1 MDWLRIG
8 AREKERGT
16 TARMRTPMVLIGL
29 AAASIAMFAL
39 NLLAGTSDL
48 ADGKLHDTF
57 LALRTTRGLVAYLAG
72 SALAVAGVI
81 AQGLFRNP
89 LASPDVL
96 GTTAGASF
104 VGKLS
109 LLLLQATLT
118 GGAVHHVLP
127 ELLLPLG
134 CLLGALLSLLVLL
147 AVARRADD
155 AVVLLLSGFLLSALF
170 LSLGSFVTSLAQES
184 WELGRAVIAF
194 ALGSVT
200 GAGSRQVAIIAPI
213 TIAGTLAAMLW
224 SRPLDLL
231 LSGEDEA
238 RVLGLDVTR
247 TRRWCIAWTA
257 LLTAGAVAV
266 GGNLGFVGLVVPH
279 GLRRLV
285 GVSHRKLVPAAALGG
300 GVFVLACDVLA
311 RSLPSRTEV
320 PLGVITG
327 ITGAPLFLWLL
338 LRSRRSLLHG

>member
-1 MDWLRIG
+1 MHPALTRHD
-8 AREKERGT
+8 T
-16 TARMRTPMVLIGL
+16 TSPMRASLVVVSL
-29 AAASIAMFAL
+29 ALVSLAIFGL
-39 NLLAGTSDL
+39 NLLAGASDL
-48 ADGKLHDTF
+48 SDEQLFDAL
-57 LALRTTRGLVAYLAG
+57 LALRATRGLVAYLAG

-109 LLLLQATLT
+109 LLAFQASVA
-118 GGAVHHVLP
+118 GPVAGRFLP
-127 ELLLPLG
+127 ELLLPVG
-134 CLLGALLSLLVLL
+134 CLLGASVALLVLL
-147 AVARRADD
+147 AVARRATDS
-155 AVVLLLSGFLLSALF
+155 VRLLLSGFLLSSLF
-170 LSLGSFVTSLAQES
+170 LGLGSFVTSLAQES
-184 WELGRAVIAF
+184 WELGRAVISF

-200 GAGSRQVAIIAPI
+200 GAGTRQLAIILLP
-213 TIAGTLAAMLW
+213 TVMGTLAALLW
-224 SRPLDLL
+224 ARPLDLL

-238 RVLGLDVTR
+238 RVLGLDVQR

-266 GGNLGFVGLVVPH
+266 GGNVGFVGLVVPH

-300 GVFVLACDVLA
+300 GAFLLACDVLA

-320 PLGVITG
+320 PLGVITDLV
-327 ITGAPLFLWLL
+327 GAPLFLWLL
-338 LRSRRSLLHG
+338 LRPRGRALYG

>member
-1 MDWLRIG
+1 
-8 AREKERGT
+8 
-16 TARMRTPMVLIGL
+16 MRTRLVL
-29 AAASIAMFAL
+29 AALALSSVGLFTL
-39 NLLAGTSDL
+39 NLHAGPSDL
-48 ADGKLHDTF
+48 ADAKLHDT
-57 LALRTTRGLVAYLAG
+57 LIALRTTRGLVAYLAG
-72 SALAVAGVI
+72 SALAVAGVF

-109 LLLLQATLT
+109 LLLLHAALA
-118 GGAVHHVLP
+118 GGGVHHVLP

-134 CLLGALLSLLVLL
+134 CLLGALLALLILL
-147 AVARRADD
+147 AVARQADD

-170 LSLGSFVTSLAQES
+170 LSLGSLVTSLAQES

-200 GAGSRQVAIIAPI
+200 GAGTRQVAIVAPI
-213 TIAGTLAAMLW
+213 AVAGTLAAMAW
-224 SRPLDLL
+224 ARPLDLL

-238 RVLGLDVTR
+238 RVLGLDVAR

-285 GVSHRKLVPAAALGG
+285 GVSHRRLVPAAALGG
-300 GVFVLACDVLA
+300 GAFVLACDVLA
-311 RSLPSRTEV
+311 RALPSRTEV

-327 ITGAPLFLWLL
+327 LVGAPLFLWLL
-338 LRSRRSLLHG
+338 LRSRSERALGIAGGDRGQWNG

>member
-1 MDWLRIG
+1 MRPSLWL
-8 AREKERGT
+8 
-16 TARMRTPMVLIGL
+16 LLLGL
-29 AAASIAMFAL
+29 ASLLVFAL
-39 NLLAGTSDL
+39 NLAAGASDL
-48 ADGKLHDTF
+48 RDA
-57 LALRTTRGLVAYLAG
+57 ALTSTLLGLRATRGLVAYLTGA
-72 SALAVAGVI
+72 ALAVAGVL

-104 VGKLS
+104 AGKLS
-109 LLLLQATLT
+109 IVLLEASLADAAAR
-118 GGAVHHVLP
+118 GIAP

-134 CLLGALLSLLVLL
+134 CLVGALGSLLILL
-147 AVARRADD
+147 ALARRARDT
-155 AVVLLLSGFLLSALF
+155 VVLLLSGFLLSSLF
-170 LSLGSFVTSLAQES
+170 LSLGSLVTSLAQER

-200 GAGSRQVAIIAPI
+200 GAGPRQVALIAPI
-213 TIAGTLAAMLW
+213 ALVGTLAALLW

-247 TRRWCIAWTA
+247 ARRWLIAWTA

-285 GVSHRKLVPAAALGG
+285 GASHRALVPAAALGG
-300 GVFVLACDVLA
+300 GAFVLACDVLA
-311 RSLPSRTEV
+311 RALPARTEV

-327 ITGAPLFLWLL
+327 LIGAPLFLLL
-338 LRSRRSLLHG
+338 IYRSRRGVLHG